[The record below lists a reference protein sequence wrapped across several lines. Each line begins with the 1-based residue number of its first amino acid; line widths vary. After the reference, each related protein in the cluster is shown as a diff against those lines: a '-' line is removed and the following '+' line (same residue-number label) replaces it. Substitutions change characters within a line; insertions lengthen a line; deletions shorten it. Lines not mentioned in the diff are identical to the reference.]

1 MLKGII
7 ITQKSELERTL
18 TENYIERDFEPFT
31 LENNLIKVVMGPR
44 RAGKSF
50 FCLHTLS
57 RQGNFG
63 YVNFDNE
70 ALLKLD
76 DYQDLV
82 SEIKQ
87 VYEDPKNLFFD
98 EIQNLPNWELFVNR
112 LQRQGYLLV
121 VTGSNSKLLSKE
133 LTTHLTGRHIPT
145 IVLTFSFKEYLKAKK
160 ADLGKLTTQE
170 SEEILLEYLRSGGYP
185 EVVMKKLDPKQYLS
199 VLFDSIIY
207 KDIIKRYHIRK
218 GPDIEKLAEYLM
230 SNLASEISYLSLA
243 QTVGIKSSQSTQK
256 YCGFLEEAYLIF
268 TVNRFSYK
276 TKHIGQNRK
285 VYAYDNGMITAK
297 AFQASPN
304 YGKFLENCV
313 AIHLKRKDMEKKIE
327 LYYWR
332 NPQGEAVD
340 FIVKRGTQIMELIQ
354 ARYSLESEKTRN
366 REIRALLKA
375 GKELGCKKLTI
386 LTLREAK
393 EEMHEWFG
401 IKGVI
406 TYKPIARWLLENTY

>member
-1 MLKGII
+1 
-7 ITQKSELERTL
+7 
-18 TENYIERDFEPFT
+18 
-31 LENNLIKVVMGPR
+31 MGPR

-70 ALLKLD
+70 ALIKLE
-76 DYQDLV
+76 DYHDLV

-133 LTTHLTGRHIPT
+133 LATHLTGRHIPT
-145 IVLTFSFKEYLKAKK
+145 TVLTFSFKEYLKAKK

-185 EVVMKKLDPKQYLS
+185 EAVMKKLDSKQYLR

-218 GPDIEKLAEYLM
+218 GPDIEKLAVYLM

-243 QTVGIKSSQSTQK
+243 QTVGIKSSQTTQK

-297 AFQASPN
+297 AFQANPN
-304 YGKFLENCV
+304 YGKLLENCV
-313 AIHLKRKDMEKKIE
+313 AIHLIRKDMEKKIE
-327 LYYWR
+327 FYYWR
-332 NPQGEAVD
+332 NPQGEEVD
-340 FIVKRGTQIMELIQ
+340 FIVKRGTQIVELIQ
-354 ARYSLESEKTRN
+354 ACYSLESEKTRN

-406 TYKPIARWLLENTY
+406 TYKSIARWLLESTY